1 MAENKFV
8 ELSAIDVNKYTEK
21 KGALTYLSWAWA
33 VDQLMRHDPAAN
45 WAYGDPVRWND
56 TVMVYCTVTA
66 FGKSMTCQLPVMD
79 HRNKAIANPDSFA
92 VNTAMQRCLVKAIA
106 LHGLGLYIYAGEDL
120 PEAGKIT
127 PTAGAWESLGEEERT
142 FLEGIAD
149 EVIASIAAGDVPMA
163 CAVIDSH
170 KLDAEEKVALWTRF
184 DSKQRAGMKKQ
195 WATPAAYDY
204 DAALDA
210 MRGAINGAQLQSAYT
225 PAYSRARKD
234 GDQVTMDILEKC
246 KDECKVA
253 LGLPLK
259 AKQEPPP
266 PPAAGSITGDPEEGN
281 LDDVPG
287 LGGRVVI

>member
-21 KGALTYLSWAWA
+21 KGSLTYLSWAWA
-33 VDQLMRHDPAAN
+33 VDQLMRHDPSAN
-45 WAYGDPVRWND
+45 WVYGEPVRWNE
-56 TVMVYCTVTA
+56 TVMVFCTVTA

-79 HRNKAIANPDSFA
+79 HRNKAIPNPDSFA

-127 PTAGAWESLGEEERT
+127 PTAGAWESLDDDERA

-149 EVIASIAAGDVPMA
+149 NVSVLLNEGNVAAA
-163 CAVIDSH
+163 CARIDAET
-170 KLDAEEKVALWTRF
+170 LQAEEKTALWTRF
-184 DSKQRAGMKKQ
+184 DSKQRAAMKKH

-210 MRGAINGAQLQSAYT
+210 MRGAKSEAQLKAAFV
-225 PAYSRARKD
+225 PAAKRAKTD
-234 GDQVTMDILEKC
+234 GDEAMLDVLTNV
-246 KDECKVA
+246 KDECKAAMTASISGDPSEGDLNIPA
-253 LGLPLK
+253 LGGK
-259 AKQEPPP
+259 A
-266 PPAAGSITGDPEEGN
+266 
-281 LDDVPG
+281 
-287 LGGRVVI
+287 VI